1 MTPIISIEADLA
13 NARQNL
19 SYANTKSDT
28 LAKLD
33 GTYKQPEA
41 AAVVSAQSQAS
52 TLQQSIFAGP
62 PAEAPTA
69 SAAPGT
75 QGTGA
80 TPTPLAPPPSLKPA
94 TGMSESAS
102 SGQGVK
108 RAREES
114 DEEDEAPMDMDD
126 AAMDESDD
134 D

>member
-1 MTPIISIEADLA
+1 
-13 NARQNL
+13 
-19 SYANTKSDT
+19 

-41 AAVVSAQSQAS
+41 AALSAATQAS

-62 PAEAPTA
+62 PAEAVSVPG
-69 SAAPGT
+69 APGT
-75 QGTGA
+75 QTSGQA
-80 TPTPLAPPPSLKPA
+80 PSALAPPPSLKPTTA
-94 TGMSESAS
+94 ANESGL

>member
-1 MTPIISIEADLA
+1 
-13 NARQNL
+13 
-19 SYANTKSDT
+19 

-41 AAVVSAQSQAS
+41 AATSAATQAS

-62 PAEAPTA
+62 PAEASSIPGP
-69 SAAPGT
+69 PGT
-75 QGTGA
+75 QNTA
-80 TPTPLAPPPSLKPA
+80 QAQAALAPPSSLKPTA
-94 TGMSESAS
+94 AVDDSTSP
-102 SGQGVK
+102 GQGVK